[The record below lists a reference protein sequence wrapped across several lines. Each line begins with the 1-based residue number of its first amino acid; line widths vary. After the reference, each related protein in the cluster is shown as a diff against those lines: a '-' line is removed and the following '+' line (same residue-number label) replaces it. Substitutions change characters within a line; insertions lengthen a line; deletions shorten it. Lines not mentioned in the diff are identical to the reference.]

1 MSLALERLQ
10 QDLNA
15 ARKAQDKH
23 RLMLLGMVLSE
34 VGNRRIE
41 LRRDPTGEEVIEV
54 VRRAI
59 KRRRESVEIYEKAG
73 RNELAEKESAEI
85 RMLEEY
91 LPPAVPEEEIRSA
104 IREAISAG
112 ATSIGAVMGKVVPL
126 FKGRTDGSIVSAMA
140 REELS
145 RTQ

>member
-1 MSLALERLQ
+1 MAPALERLQ

-41 LRRDPTGEEVIEV
+41 LRRDPTAEEVVEV

-59 KRRRESVEIYEKAG
+59 KRRRESVEMYEKAG
-73 RNELAEKESAEI
+73 RQELADRESAEI
-85 RMLEEY
+85 GMLEEY

-104 IREAISAG
+104 IRDAISAG
-112 ATSIGAVMGKVVPL
+112 ATNIGAVMGKVVPQ
-126 FKGRTDGSIVSAMA
+126 FKGRTDGSVVSALA